1 MADEITKLE
10 HYHQGRLGD
19 SLVEVFHRI
28 DLMLKDQQYSQELA
42 GMRRE
47 QEEEGGML
55 EAGPPDGAPNGEVG
69 PHAKCSM
76 QYAGGWGGM
85 RVVHPHVC

>member
-1 MADEITKLE
+1 MAEEITKLE
-10 HYHQGRLGD
+10 HYHQGRLRD

-47 QEEEGGML
+47 QQEEGGAL
-55 EAGPPDGAPNGEVG
+55 EVGPPDGAPNGEVG
-69 PHAKCSM
+69 ARIA
-76 QYAGGWGGM
+76 YAAGNGGKP
-85 RVVHPHVC
+85 VVHLHLHLF